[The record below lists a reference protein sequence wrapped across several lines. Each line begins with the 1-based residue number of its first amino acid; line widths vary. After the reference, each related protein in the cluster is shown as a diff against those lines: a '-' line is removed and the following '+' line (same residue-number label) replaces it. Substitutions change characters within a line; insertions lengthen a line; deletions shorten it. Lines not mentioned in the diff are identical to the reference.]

1 MASRANKF
9 QPNKYLRPGLTEDEI
24 EEIKEAFDLFTGNGK
39 GELELKD
46 LKVALRAL
54 GFEPPKQEIKRLI
67 NSLNKSSKTKS
78 NENDKQNEGE
88 VLLNYE
94 DFLNI
99 MTKKM
104 SERDGEKE
112 LEKAFILFSQEK
124 DFITFED
131 LKAVAQELGES
142 MTDDELREM
151 IFEANKTDRD
161 GVVDKSHF
169 L

>member
-1 MASRANKF
+1 MRGQF
-9 QPNKYLRPGLTEDEI
+9 IQELTKEQQS
-24 EEIKEAFDLFTGNGK
+24 EIKEAFDLFTGNGK

>member
-1 MASRANKF
+1 M
-9 QPNKYLRPGLTEDEI
+9 
-24 EEIKEAFDLFTGNGK
+24 
-39 GELELKD
+39 
-46 LKVALRAL
+46 
-54 GFEPPKQEIKRLI
+54 
-67 NSLNKSSKTKS
+67 NKSSKTKS